1 MAIIPAPIT
10 VENIAVAPAQVPF
23 LRRPGMLERFFGGT
37 MIFVFAFS
45 LPNEWFIQVG
55 QSSAGTV
62 QGGSPLV
69 TLVFLGFFGV
79 AALAFV
85 GNWKIVMAAAAR
97 EPLIPALMVLITLST
112 LWSVNL
118 IETFSAAVVIGIT
131 MMIGYYFAI
140 RFRLEETLF
149 MAGVA
154 FAVGLVLSYIW
165 IFAFPNLGLDRINV
179 VGGENPR
186 WSGIF
191 ITKNELGRIAALS
204 FIVFVFL
211 ARIRRSFFVWP
222 LLAALAMLQVVASA
236 SATSFGAL
244 GGIIGLTVVFLGFRG
259 RKTLY
264 GAVTVAM
271 ASVFG
276 ILTLIAATNLGAA
289 SGILGRN
296 ATFTGRLPLWVDSWN
311 IGINQR
317 LWTGYGW
324 LAYWTENE
332 SFPVRVR
339 ANFVVPHAHNAFLD
353 AWLYAGPIAAALLL
367 AIYVRGLIWGAR
379 NIRAIPTAVGLA
391 PIILISYSLIFSLTE
406 AGVVRRDISFVL
418 FVVAVVTAAKN
429 KGRTRPF
436 GSLDAEKVRANTS

>member
-140 RFRLEETLF
+140 RFRLEEN
-149 MAGVA
+149 
-154 FAVGLVLSYIW
+154 S
-165 IFAFPNLGLDRINV
+165 
-179 VGGENPR
+179 
-186 WSGIF
+186 S
-191 ITKNELGRIAALS
+191 
-204 FIVFVFL
+204 
-211 ARIRRSFFVWP
+211 WP
-222 LLAALAMLQVVASA
+222 A
-236 SATSFGAL
+236 
-244 GGIIGLTVVFLGFRG
+244 
-259 RKTLY
+259 
-264 GAVTVAM
+264 
-271 ASVFG
+271 
-276 ILTLIAATNLGAA
+276 
-289 SGILGRN
+289 
-296 ATFTGRLPLWVDSWN
+296 
-311 IGINQR
+311 
-317 LWTGYGW
+317 
-324 LAYWTENE
+324 
-332 SFPVRVR
+332 
-339 ANFVVPHAHNAFLD
+339 
-353 AWLYAGPIAAALLL
+353 
-367 AIYVRGLIWGAR
+367 
-379 NIRAIPTAVGLA
+379 
-391 PIILISYSLIFSLTE
+391 
-406 AGVVRRDISFVL
+406 
-418 FVVAVVTAAKN
+418 
-429 KGRTRPF
+429 
-436 GSLDAEKVRANTS
+436 